1 MEKNYRY
8 YEIKVDAGTCIT
20 GRIVRTDKGIE
31 AIKDYVSHD
40 ETNCKNWLARLLDYK
55 EVTKEKYNDFISLFV
70 PEDRE
75 NVIKGTTI

>member
-1 MEKNYRY
+1 MEKKYKY

-31 AIKDYVSHD
+31 AIEDHVSHD
-40 ETNCKNWLARLLDYK
+40 KTDCKHWIAKLLSYK
-55 EVTKEKYNDFISLFV
+55 DVTKEKYNEFISLFV

-75 NVIKGTTI
+75 NVVKGTTI